1 MNYEYFACGL
11 TAYFLGTLSWAYIL
25 MKLFAR
31 SDIRNEGSGNVGA
44 MNSYEVTGKK
54 YIGIVVT
61 LLDAG
66 KGFAAVWIASLF
78 SIDDTM
84 FVFIGTIMVVL
95 GHNYNVFLKFR
106 GGRGLASA
114 AGAFVF
120 LNPLPI
126 FLWLIMWGI
135 SMKIPRLDIVKSSV
149 AATVISPIIIYLLPD
164 SALNFSRLYE
174 ALSVDELRILLA
186 IVFFVLLLGHIGPIW
201 EMMRKERVIR

>member
-1 MNYEYFACGL
+1 MNYEYIACGFI
-11 TAYFLGTLSWAYIL
+11 AYFLGTMSWAYIL
-25 MKLFAR
+25 MKLL
-31 SDIRNEGSGNVGA
+31 SGGDIREKGSGNVGA
-44 MNSYEVTGKK
+44 MNSYEVSGKK

-78 SIDDTM
+78 STADTI
-84 FVFIGTIMVVL
+84 FIFIAVIMVVL

-120 LNPLPI
+120 LNPLPMV
-126 FLWLIMWGI
+126 LWLLLWGVG
-135 SMKIPRLDIVKSSV
+135 MKIPRLDIVKSSV
-149 AATVISPIIIYLLPD
+149 AATLLSPIIIYLLPN
-164 SALNFSRLYE
+164 SVLNYSQLYK
-174 ALSVDELRILLA
+174 AMPADELRILLA
-186 IVFFVLLLGHIGPIW
+186 IVFFVLLLGHIGPIR